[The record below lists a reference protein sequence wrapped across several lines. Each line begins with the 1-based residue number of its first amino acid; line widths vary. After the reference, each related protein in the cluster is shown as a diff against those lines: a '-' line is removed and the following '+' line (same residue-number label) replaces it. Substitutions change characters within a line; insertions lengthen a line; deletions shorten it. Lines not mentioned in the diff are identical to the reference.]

1 MPLGP
6 NDDVPG
12 GIRPIPTS
20 TQAPKKTNTQI
31 PYVRLVFSAIRG
43 TVQPL
48 ICDWNWRRARRSLRR
63 RHRMVR
69 KQTTMFIKDE
79 GARLG
84 HDTNSYAYART
95 IESINGTDS
104 TSP

>member
-1 MPLGP
+1 
-6 NDDVPG
+6 
-12 GIRPIPTS
+12 
-20 TQAPKKTNTQI
+20 
-31 PYVRLVFSAIRG
+31 
-43 TVQPL
+43 
-48 ICDWNWRRARRSLRR
+48 
-63 RHRMVR
+63 
-69 KQTTMFIKDE
+69 MFIKDE